1 MQLLKKVLIAPLILM
16 VRLYQWLIS
25 PLFPPSCRYTPTC
38 SAYMVEALQI
48 WGPFKGTYLGLK
60 RIGSCH
66 PRGGFGYDPVPKRDP
81 EAPCAAAT
89 SVLRHRAHSVGL
101 SSFLRKQTIPKV
113 YW

>member
-16 VRLYQWLIS
+16 VRIYQWLIS

-89 SVLRHRAHSVGL
+89 PDNNLE
-101 SSFLRKQTIPKV
+101 K
-113 YW
+113 